1 MLKDLAFNGEPV
13 VVTGGGGGIGQACA
27 LTLAEL
33 GAAVVVADLSH
44 DGMRETAD
52 KVRALGGECMTFAA
66 DVAKEADVAALAAA
80 VAARFGRAKAVINN
94 AGNNFRAPVTEL
106 TTDKWREINGVNLDG
121 TFFMCRAFIPLL
133 LKAGKPSILNVA
145 STFGVVGNPLMP
157 VYCATKG
164 AVISLTRQLAVDYG
178 AKGLRVNAICPGPT
192 LTPRLKGYMEKG
204 LTSRTRL
211 ESEIVLGRM
220 GETSE
225 IANVAAFLVSDAASF
240 VTGAAVV
247 VDGGQTVH

>member
-1 MLKDLAFNGEPV
+1 MLKELRFAGEPV
-13 VVTGGGGGIGQACA
+13 IVTGGGGGIGQACA

-33 GAAVVVADLSH
+33 GAAVVIADLSEA
-44 DGMRETAD
+44 GMRETAELIG
-52 KVRALGGECMTFAA
+52 ALGADCMTFAA
-66 DVAKEADVAALAAA
+66 DVSKEADVSALAAA
-80 VAARFGRAKAVINN
+80 VETRFGRAKAVINN
-94 AGNNFRAPVTEL
+94 AGTNFRTRVTEL
-106 TTDKWREINGVNLDG
+106 STEKWREINGVNLDG

-133 LKAGKPSILNVA
+133 MKAPKPSILNVA

-157 VYCATKG
+157 AYCATKG

-178 AKGLRVNAICPGPT
+178 GKGLRVNAICPGPT

-204 LTSRTRL
+204 LTSQARL
-211 ESEIVLGRM
+211 ESEILLGRM

-247 VDGGQTVH
+247 VDGGQTTH